1 MSPPLLQDLLSV
13 AMEAARL
20 GGVHTLKYFNERIEV
35 EIKADRTPVTRA
47 DRESEH
53 LIRTHISKMY
63 PDHAILGEEG
73 GNTSGNKDYQW
84 IIDPID
90 GTKTFISGVPFYGVL
105 IGVEVRG
112 KPSVGVI
119 YLPALD
125 EMVSAATGDGCRWN
139 GKPARVS
146 EVSCMKEATLLC
158 SCVAMAEGR
167 SDAWERLASTTK
179 MQRTWGDCYGY
190 VLVATGR
197 AEIMMD
203 PVMNL
208 WDCAPMLP
216 ILEEAGGRFTDWKGE
231 ATIRGKDAVATNAAL
246 QMEVLEILKSE
257 RQSYPRNPS

>member
-1 MSPPLLQDLLSV
+1 MAQPSLQDLLSV

-20 GGVHTLKYFNERIEV
+20 GGERTLKYFNAGVEV
-35 EIKADRTPVTRA
+35 ETKADNTPVTRA
-47 DRESEH
+47 DRESEAV
-53 LIRTHISKMY
+53 IRTRIAKTY

-73 GNTSGNKDYQW
+73 GSTSGNMDYQW

-90 GTKTFISGVPFYGVL
+90 GTKTFIRGVPFYGVL
-105 IGVEVRG
+105 IGVEVRD

-125 EMVSAATGDGCRWN
+125 EMVSAATGCGCQWN
-139 GKPARVS
+139 DRPARVS
-146 EVSCMKEATLLC
+146 GISNMREATLLC
-158 SCVAMAEGR
+158 SCVAMAEER
-167 SDAWERLASTTK
+167 SDAWGRLVSATK

-197 AEIMMD
+197 AEIMVD

-231 ATIRGKDAVATNAAL
+231 ATIRGKDSVATNAAL
-246 QMEVLEILKSE
+246 QLQVSEILKSE
-257 RQSYPRNPS
+257 KRCA